1 MCESNQ
7 MLLALLRRYVRPYR
21 WPLAAVAVLQMVSTL
36 ASLYLPT
43 VNAAIIDDGVAKG
56 DTGTIVELGGVM
68 LAVTGLQVVCAVGAV
83 YFGSRAA
90 MGFGRDLR
98 SAMFHHVTG
107 FSAAETAR
115 FGAPSLLTRT
125 TNDVQQVQLLVQ
137 LTCTMLITAPI
148 MSIGGIFMA
157 VHQDAGLSWLLLVS
171 VPVLALANY
180 WVVSHLLPIFRG
192 MQRLID
198 GINRVMREQL
208 SGIRVIRA
216 FAREPFERSR
226 FAEAN
231 QALSETALTAGRWQ
245 ALMLPITTLVIN
257 ISSVALIW
265 FGGMRIDSGQ
275 MQVGS
280 LIAFLSYFMQILMA
294 VLLATFILVL
304 VPRAAACAERITEVL
319 STEPV
324 ITSPA
329 EPVRPASVD
338 GAINLSDAT
347 FCYPG
352 ADKPVLQDVSLT
364 ARPGT
369 TTAIVGSTGSGKSTL
384 VSLICRMY
392 DVTSGVVRVD
402 DIDVRDYDTEQLW
415 SSIGLV
421 PQRGYLFSGT
431 VAENLRYG
439 KSDATDDEMWEA
451 LRVASADG
459 FVRAH
464 ADGLDMPVA
473 QGGINFSG
481 GQRQR
486 LAIARAVIRRPA
498 IYLFD
503 DAFSALDVHTDARV
517 RSALGDV
524 SADATVIIVA
534 QRISTVADGR
544 SDRRHR
550 RRQGGGHRNAR
561 VAARRLSHVR
571 GVRGFAGGR
580 SRHRRQSVT
589 QPLGRPI
596 RGMVQAPTERSRDF
610 KGSAI
615 RLVKRLTP
623 QRGPTAAVILLG
635 VGGIAIGVI
644 GPRILGHA
652 TDLLFNG
659 VIGREL
665 PAGITKEQ
673 ADRGRQGAWR
683 QHVRRP
689 AVWHER
695 RPRSRC
701 RLRRGRAHACCW
713 RSRCIWLPRC

>member
-1 MCESNQ
+1 MVCESSW
-7 MLLALLRRYVRPYR
+7 MLLALLRQYVRPYR
-21 WPLAAVAVLQMVSTL
+21 WLLITVAVLQVISTL

-56 DTGTIVELGGVM
+56 DTHTIVELGGVM
-68 LAVTGLQVVCAVGAV
+68 LAVTGLQVLCAIGAV
-83 YFGSRAA
+83 YFGSRSA

-98 SAMFHHVTG
+98 SAIFHHVTG

-115 FGAPSLLTRT
+115 FGAPTLLTRT

-180 WVVSHLLPIFRG
+180 WIVSHLLPIFRSL
-192 MQRLID
+192 QRLID

-231 QALSETALTAGRWQ
+231 QALSDTALTAGRWQ
-245 ALMLPITTLVIN
+245 ALMLPVTTLVIN
-257 ISSVALIW
+257 VSSVALIW
-265 FGGMRIDSGQ
+265 FGGHRIDEGE

-319 STEPV
+319 CTEPA

-338 GAINLSDAT
+338 GAISLRDAT

-352 ADKPVLQDVSLT
+352 ADRPVLQNVSLT
-364 ARPGT
+364 AGPGT

-392 DVTSGVVRVD
+392 DVTSGSVRID

-415 SSIGLV
+415 SAIGLV

-439 KSDATDDEMWEA
+439 KADATDDEMWEA

-459 FVRAH
+459 FVASH

-517 RSALGDV
+517 RSALSDV
-524 SADATVIIVA
+524 SADATVVIVA
-534 QRISTVADGR
+534 QRISTVAAADQIVVVDDGEVVGTGTHE
-544 SDRRHR
+544 SLLLDCP
-550 RRQGGGHRNAR
+550 AY
-561 VAARRLSHVR
+561 AE
-571 GVRGFAGGR
+571 FAD
-580 SRHRRQSVT
+580 S
-589 QPLGRPI
+589 
-596 RGMVQAPTERSRDF
+596 QAI
-610 KGSAI
+610 GA
-615 RLVKRLTP
+615 
-623 QRGPTAAVILLG
+623 G
-635 VGGIAIGVI
+635 VGGT
-644 GPRILGHA
+644 P
-652 TDLLFNG
+652 
-659 VIGREL
+659 
-665 PAGITKEQ
+665 
-673 ADRGRQGAWR
+673 
-683 QHVRRP
+683 
-689 AVWHER
+689 
-695 RPRSRC
+695 
-701 RLRRGRAHACCW
+701 
-713 RSRCIWLPRC
+713 